1 MQGQRFLL
9 KSPVEQLRWS
19 IGQRDPVDPS
29 AQLQRAHLLKWS
41 PRCPWADC
49 SCVFAC
55 AEGCRCHN
63 SAHLLKGWWVACRSM
78 KRSGWGLGAAERQRN
93 LWLPE
98 PRHTAPSWGS
108 CSPEP
113 LPASLVITD
122 ASLECTRIPYNESKL
137 DPSSSATTRAKPP
150 VWQMSRTIHSNTQS
164 VLAVCTLLP
173 RRSS

>member
-19 IGQRDPVDPS
+19 IGQRDPADSSV
-29 AQLQRAHLLKWS
+29 QLQRAHLLKWS

-78 KRSGWGLGAAERQRN
+78 KRSDWGLGAAKRKRN

-98 PRHTAPSWGS
+98 PPTQPHPGVPAPQTFCQQAWWLLMPPWNVLEFHIMSLS
-108 CSPEP
+108 LTLHHQPPPEQSH
-113 LPASLVITD
+113 LCD
-122 ASLECTRIPYNESKL
+122 KCLE
-137 DPSSSATTRAKPP
+137 
-150 VWQMSRTIHSNTQS
+150 Q
-164 VLAVCTLLP
+164 
-173 RRSS
+173 